1 MPPHYGGMNISKTPY
16 SAPFVAILQANP
28 VSGER
33 LAVLDAQLTPQG
45 DGWYQLLPVGPF
57 KARDGRPFDV
67 ASGHWQLDGQIA
79 AALIARA
86 KALGQDILIDY
97 DHQTLKTDQNGQP
110 APAAGWYN
118 SDEIA
123 WREGQGL
130 FIKPRWTE
138 RAAALVAAKEYR
150 FLSAVFPYDA
160 QGRPLELRMT
170 AITNDP
176 GVVVMQALAALSALP
191 ASSLM
196 STQPGQLA
204 TSSHVAQQEKSMN
217 EHLIALLG
225 KLGIQP
231 GADGQ
236 FTAEQGTA
244 ALAAL
249 DTLQASA
256 KKAPEL
262 EAALSAT
269 KAQLAVDSASLA
281 ALKATVSTG
290 QGGQIDL
297 AKYVPVETYNALV
310 TEVATLSAKVETT
323 DAATL
328 IKDARTQGKV
338 VAAEEEYLTAYAAQ
352 KGVAALKALLEP
364 RPAIAALAAS
374 QTTQLTLPDRAE
386 NAVLSADDKYA
397 ADQLGI
403 SYEEFAKAKGR

>member
-1 MPPHYGGMNISKTPY
+1 MPPQYGGMNISKTPY
-16 SAPFVAILQANP
+16 SAPLVAILHANP
-28 VSGER
+28 ISGER
-33 LAVLDAQLTPQG
+33 LAVLDAQLIPQG
-45 DGWYQLLPVGPF
+45 DGWQQLLPVGPF

-67 ASGHWQLDGQIA
+67 PGGHWLLDKTIA
-79 AALIARA
+79 TTLINRA

-97 DHQTLKTDQNGQP
+97 DHQTLKVDQNGQP

-118 SDEIA
+118 GDEIE

-176 GVVVMQALAALSALP
+176 GVVGMQALAALSALP
-191 ASSLM
+191 NH
-196 STQPGQLA
+196 TGPLA
-204 TSSHVAQQEKSMN
+204 TPAQAAHKEKTMN

-269 KAQLAVDSASLA
+269 KAQLAADSASLA
-281 ALKATVSTG
+281 ALKA
-290 QGGQIDL
+290 QPGGQVDL
-297 AKYVPVETYNALV
+297 AQYVPVATYNALV
-310 TEVATLSAKVETT
+310 TQVAALTAQVDTT

-328 IKDARTQGKV
+328 IKEARTAGKV

-364 RPAIAALAAS
+364 RPAIAALTAS
-374 QTTQLTLPDRAE
+374 QTAAVTLPE
-386 NAVLSADDKYA
+386 KKGEAVLSAEDKYA

-403 SYEEFAKAKGR
+403 SHEDFAKAKA

>member
-1 MPPHYGGMNISKTPY
+1 M
-16 SAPFVAILQANP
+16 AVLQANP
-28 VSGER
+28 VRGER

-67 ASGHWQLDGQIA
+67 ASGYWQLDGQIA

-118 SDEIA
+118 ADEIE

-150 FLSAVFPYDA
+150 FLSAVFPYDT

-176 GVVVMQALAALSALP
+176 GVVGMQALAALSALP

-204 TSSHVAQQEKSMN
+204 ISSHVAQQENSMN

-249 DTLQASA
+249 DTLQAIA
-256 KKAPEL
+256 KEAPEL
-262 EAALSAT
+262 EAALTAERT
-269 KAQLAVDSASLA
+269 SLA

-297 AKYVPVETYNALV
+297 AKYVPVATYNALV

-328 IKDARTQGKV
+328 IKEARTQGKV

-374 QTTQLTLPDRAE
+374 QTTQVTLPE
-386 NAVLSADDKYA
+386 KKGEAVLSADDKYA

>member
-67 ASGHWQLDGQIA
+67 PGGHWQLDKSIA
-79 AALIARA
+79 TTLINRA

-97 DHQTLKTDQNGQP
+97 DHQTLHIEKTGKE
-110 APAAGWYN
+110 APAAGWFN
-118 SDEIA
+118 GEEIE

-130 FIKPRWTE
+130 FIKPRWTD
-138 RAAALVAAKEYR
+138 RAAAMVAAKEYR

-160 QGRPLELRMT
+160 QGRPLELRMA

-176 GVVVMQALAALSALP
+176 GVVGMQALAALSALP
-191 ASSLM
+191 PKTNQS
-196 STQPGQLA
+196 GQLA
-204 TSSHVAQQEKSMN
+204 TVTKEIPMN
-217 EHLIALLG
+217 EAMLALLA
-225 KLGIQP
+225 KLGIQVEE
-231 GADGQ
+231 GSEL
-236 FTAEQGTA
+236 TVEQGQAALSALDTLQSAAGKAASAEA

-249 DTLQASA
+249 
-256 KKAPEL
+256 
-262 EAALSAT
+262 
-269 KAQLAVDSASLA
+269 KAQPVQ
-281 ALKATVSTG
+281 

-297 AKYVPVETYNALV
+297 AKYVPVATYNALV
-310 TEVATLSAKVETT
+310 NQVASLSAKVETT

-328 IKDARTQGKV
+328 IKEARTQGKV

-352 KGVAALKALLEP
+352 KGVAALKALLDP
-364 RPAIAALAAS
+364 RPAIAALSAS
-374 QTTQLTLPDRAE
+374 QTTQVTLPEKKGD
-386 NAVLSADDKYA
+386 AVLSADDKYA

-403 SYEEFAKAKGR
+403 SHEEFAKAKQA

>member
-1 MPPHYGGMNISKTPY
+1 MPP
-16 SAPFVAILQANP
+16 SAIAVAILNTRP
-28 VSGER
+28 TPLGM
-33 LAVLDAQLTPQG
+33 AVLDAALGPSD
-45 DGWYQLLPVGPF
+45 DGWHQLLPVGPF

-97 DHQTLKTDQNGQP
+97 DHQTLKVDQNGQP

-118 SDEIA
+118 ADEIE

-176 GVVVMQALAALSALP
+176 GVVGMQALAALSALP

-196 STQPGQLA
+196 PVQPGQLA
-204 TSSHVAQQEKSMN
+204 TPSHVAQKEKSMN
-217 EHLIALLG
+217 EHVIALLG

-249 DTLQASA
+249 DTLQVSA

-262 EAALSAT
+262 EAALAAERT
-269 KAQLAVDSASLA
+269 SLA
-281 ALKATVSTG
+281 ALKAQTTSVQQGAQVDLG
-290 QGGQIDL
+290 Q
-297 AKYVPVETYNALV
+297 YVPVATYNALV
-310 TEVATLSAKVETT
+310 TQVAALTAQVDTT

-328 IKDARTQGKV
+328 IKEARTAGKV

-364 RPAIAALAAS
+364 RPAIAALTAS
-374 QTTQLTLPDRAE
+374 QTAAVTLPE
-386 NAVLSADDKYA
+386 KKGEAVLSAEDKYA

-403 SYEEFAKAKGR
+403 SHEDFAKAKA

>member
-1 MPPHYGGMNISKTPY
+1 MNISKTPY
-16 SAPFVAILQANP
+16 SAPFVAILQPNP
-28 VSGER
+28 VNGER

-130 FIKPRWTE
+130 FIKPRWTD

-176 GVVVMQALAALSALP
+176 GVVGMQALAALSALP
-191 ASSLM
+191 PK
-196 STQPGQLA
+196 TNQPGQLA

-262 EAALSAT
+262 EAALSAE
-269 KAQLAVDSASLA
+269 KASLA
-281 ALKATVSTG
+281 ALKAQPG

-310 TEVATLSAKVETT
+310 TQVASLSAKVETT

-374 QTTQLTLPDRAE
+374 QTTQVTLPE
-386 NAVLSADDKYA
+386 KKGEAVLSADDKYA

>member
-1 MPPHYGGMNISKTPY
+1 MRK
-16 SAPFVAILQANP
+16 SAIALAILNTRPTTQ
-28 VSGER
+28 G
-33 LAVLDAQLTPQG
+33 LAVLDAALNSGG
-45 DGWYQLLPVGPF
+45 DGWQQLLPLGPF

-67 ASGHWQLDGQIA
+67 PGGHWQLDKSIA
-79 AALIARA
+79 ITLINRVREM
-86 KALGQDILIDY
+86 GQDILIDY

-118 SDEIA
+118 ADEIE
-123 WREGQGL
+123 WREGAGL
-130 FIKPRWTE
+130 FIKPRWTD

-150 FLSAVFPYDA
+150 YLSAVFPYDA
-160 QGRPLELRMT
+160 LGRPLELRMT

-176 GVVVMQALAALSALP
+176 GVVGMQALAALSALP

-204 TSSHVAQQEKSMN
+204 TPSHVVQKEKSMN

-236 FTAEQGTA
+236 LTAEQGTA

-262 EAALSAT
+262 EAALSAE
-269 KAQLAVDSASLA
+269 KASLA
-281 ALKATVSTG
+281 ALKAQPLQQS
-290 QGGQIDL
+290 GQIDL
-297 AKYVPVETYNALV
+297 AQYVPVATYNALV
-310 TEVATLSAKVETT
+310 TQVAALTAQVDTT
-323 DAATL
+323 DATTL

-352 KGVAALKALLEP
+352 KGVAALKALLDP

-374 QTTQLTLPDRAE
+374 QTTAVTLPEKKGD
-386 NAVLSADDKYA
+386 AVLSAEDKYA

-403 SYEEFAKAKGR
+403 DHDAFAKAKLG

>member
-1 MPPHYGGMNISKTPY
+1 MPPHYGGMNISKIPY

-176 GVVVMQALAALSALP
+176 GVVGMQALAALSALP

-204 TSSHVAQQEKSMN
+204 TSSHVTQQEKSMN

-231 GADGQ
+231 SADGQ

-249 DTLQASA
+249 DTLQAIA

-262 EAALSAT
+262 EAALTAERT
-269 KAQLAVDSASLA
+269 SLA

-328 IKDARTQGKV
+328 IKDARTRGKV

-374 QTTQLTLPDRAE
+374 QTTQVILPDRAG

-403 SYEEFAKAKGR
+403 SYEAFAKAKQA

>member
-16 SAPFVAILQANP
+16 VAPLVAILHANP
-28 VSGER
+28 VNGER
-33 LAVLDAQLTPQG
+33 LAVLDAQLSPQG
-45 DGWYQLLPVGPF
+45 DGWHQLLPVGPF

-67 ASGHWQLDGQIA
+67 PAGHWLLDGQIA

-118 SDEIA
+118 GDEIE

-176 GVVVMQALAALSALP
+176 GVVGMQALAALSAQLI
-191 ASSLM
+191 
-196 STQPGQLA
+196 QPGQPA
-204 TSSHVAQQEKSMN
+204 TLTKENSMN
-217 EHLIALLG
+217 ELLKKLLA
-225 KLGIQP
+225 KLGIELTGDP
-231 GADGQ
+231 TD
-236 FTAEQGTA
+236 EQLQK
-244 ALAAL
+244 ALTEL
-249 DTLQASA
+249 DSLQASA

-262 EAALSAT
+262 EAALSAEKT
-269 KAQLAVDSASLA
+269 ALA
-281 ALKATVSTG
+281 ALKAQTTSVQ
-290 QGGQIDL
+290 QGAQVDL
-297 AKYVPVETYNALV
+297 AQYVPVATYNALV
-310 TEVATLSAKVETT
+310 TQVAALTAQVDTT

-328 IKDARTQGKV
+328 IKEARTAGKV

-364 RPAIAALAAS
+364 RPAIAALTAS
-374 QTTQLTLPDRAE
+374 QTAAVTLPE
-386 NAVLSADDKYA
+386 KKGEAVLSAEDKYA

-403 SYEEFAKAKGR
+403 SHEDFAKAKV

>member
-1 MPPHYGGMNISKTPY
+1 MPSAHVFHYAAL
-16 SAPFVAILQANP
+16 SAHPTTL
-28 VSGER
+28 G
-33 LAVLDAQLTPQG
+33 LAVLDAQLTQRD

-67 ASGHWQLDGQIA
+67 PGGHWQLDKTIA
-79 AALIARA
+79 TTLINRA

-97 DHQTLKTDQNGQP
+97 DHQTLNVEKTGKE

-118 SDEIA
+118 GDEIE

-176 GVVVMQALAALSALP
+176 GVVGMQALAALSAQP
-191 ASSLM
+191 I
-196 STQPGQLA
+196 QPGQPA
-204 TSSHVAQQEKSMN
+204 TPAHAVHKETPMN
-217 EHLIALLG
+217 ELLKKLLA
-225 KLGIQP
+225 KLGIELTGDP
-231 GADGQ
+231 TD
-236 FTAEQGTA
+236 EQLQK
-244 ALAAL
+244 ALTEL
-249 DTLQASA
+249 DSLQASA

-262 EAALSAT
+262 EAALSAEKT
-269 KAQLAVDSASLA
+269 ALA
-281 ALKATVSTG
+281 ALKAQTTSVQ
-290 QGGQIDL
+290 QGAQVDL
-297 AKYVPVETYNALV
+297 AQFVPVATYNALV
-310 TEVATLSAKVETT
+310 TQVAALTAQVDTT

-328 IKDARTQGKV
+328 IKEARTAGKV

-352 KGVAALKALLEP
+352 KGVAALKALLDP
-364 RPAIAALAAS
+364 RPAIAALTAS
-374 QTTQLTLPDRAE
+374 QTAAVTLPE
-386 NAVLSADDKYA
+386 KKGEAVLSAEDKYA

-403 SYEEFAKAKGR
+403 SHEDFAKAKA

>member
-118 SDEIA
+118 ADEIE
-123 WREGQGL
+123 WREGLGL

-176 GVVVMQALAALSALP
+176 GVVGMQALAALSALP

-204 TSSHVAQQEKSMN
+204 TPSHVAQQEKSMN
-217 EHLIALLG
+217 EHLIG
-225 KLGIQP
+225 
-231 GADGQ
+231 
-236 FTAEQGTA
+236 
-244 ALAAL
+244 
-249 DTLQASA
+249 
-256 KKAPEL
+256 
-262 EAALSAT
+262 
-269 KAQLAVDSASLA
+269 
-281 ALKATVSTG
+281 
-290 QGGQIDL
+290 
-297 AKYVPVETYNALV
+297 
-310 TEVATLSAKVETT
+310 
-323 DAATL
+323 
-328 IKDARTQGKV
+328 
-338 VAAEEEYLTAYAAQ
+338 
-352 KGVAALKALLEP
+352 
-364 RPAIAALAAS
+364 
-374 QTTQLTLPDRAE
+374 
-386 NAVLSADDKYA
+386 
-397 ADQLGI
+397 
-403 SYEEFAKAKGR
+403 

>member
-16 SAPFVAILQANP
+16 SAPLVATLHTHP
-28 VSGER
+28 VNGER
-33 LAVLDAQLTPQG
+33 LAVLDAQLSPQG
-45 DGWYQLLPVGPF
+45 DGWHQLLPVGPF

-67 ASGHWQLDGQIA
+67 PGGHWQLDKTIA
-79 AALIARA
+79 TTLISRA

-118 SDEIA
+118 GDEIE

-176 GVVVMQALAALSALP
+176 GVVGMQALAALSAQP
-191 ASSLM
+191 I
-196 STQPGQLA
+196 QPGQPA
-204 TSSHVAQQEKSMN
+204 TPAPAAHKETPMN
-217 EHLIALLG
+217 ELLKKLLA
-225 KLGIQP
+225 KLGIELTGDP
-231 GADGQ
+231 TD
-236 FTAEQGTA
+236 EQLQK
-244 ALAAL
+244 ALTEL
-249 DTLQASA
+249 DSLQASA
-256 KKAPEL
+256 KKVPEL
-262 EAALSAT
+262 EAALSAEKT
-269 KAQLAVDSASLA
+269 ALA
-281 ALKATVSTG
+281 ALKAQTTSVQ
-290 QGGQIDL
+290 QGGQVDL
-297 AKYVPVETYNALV
+297 AQFVPVATYNALV
-310 TEVATLSAKVETT
+310 TQVAALTAQVDTT

-328 IKDARTQGKV
+328 IKEARTAGKV

-364 RPAIAALAAS
+364 RPAIAALTAS
-374 QTTQLTLPDRAE
+374 QTAAVTLPE
-386 NAVLSADDKYA
+386 KKGEAVLSAEDKYA

-403 SYEEFAKAKGR
+403 SHEDFAKAKA

>member
-118 SDEIA
+118 ADEIE

-176 GVVVMQALAALSALP
+176 GVVGMQALVALSALP

-204 TSSHVAQQEKSMN
+204 TSSHVTQQEKSMN

-231 GADGQ
+231 SADGQ

-249 DTLQASA
+249 DTLQAIA

-262 EAALSAT
+262 EAALTAERT
-269 KAQLAVDSASLA
+269 SLA

-328 IKDARTQGKV
+328 IKEARTQGKV

-374 QTTQLTLPDRAE
+374 QTTQVTLPE
-386 NAVLSADDKYA
+386 KKGEAVLSADDKYA

-403 SYEEFAKAKGR
+403 SYEAFAKAKLA

>member
-1 MPPHYGGMNISKTPY
+1 MRK
-16 SAPFVAILQANP
+16 SAIAVAILNARPNTL
-28 VSGER
+28 G
-33 LAVLDAQLTPQG
+33 LAVLDAALNSGG
-45 DGWYQLLPVGPF
+45 DGWQQLLPLGPF

-67 ASGHWQLDGQIA
+67 PGGHWQLDKSIA
-79 AALIARA
+79 TTLINRVREI
-86 KALGQDILIDY
+86 GQDILIDY

-118 SDEIA
+118 ADEIE
-123 WREGQGL
+123 WREGAGL
-130 FIKPRWTE
+130 FIKPRWTD

-160 QGRPLELRMT
+160 LGRPLELRMT

-176 GVVVMQALAALSALP
+176 GVVGMQALAALSALP

-204 TSSHVAQQEKSMN
+204 TPSHVVQKEKSMN

-236 FTAEQGTA
+236 LTAEQGTA

-262 EAALSAT
+262 EAALSAE
-269 KAQLAVDSASLA
+269 KASLA
-281 ALKATVSTG
+281 ALKAQPLQ

-297 AKYVPVETYNALV
+297 AQYVPVATYNALV
-310 TEVATLSAKVETT
+310 TQVAALTAQVDTT

-328 IKDARTQGKV
+328 IKEARSQGKV

-352 KGVAALKALLEP
+352 KGVAALKALLDP

-374 QTTQLTLPDRAE
+374 QTTAVTLPEKKGD
-386 NAVLSADDKYA
+386 AVLSAEDKYA

-403 SYEEFAKAKGR
+403 DHDAFAKAKLG

>member
-1 MPPHYGGMNISKTPY
+1 MN
-16 SAPFVAILQANP
+16 N
-28 VSGER
+28 E
-33 LAVLDAQLTPQG
+33 
-45 DGWYQLLPVGPF
+45 
-57 KARDGRPFDV
+57 PFDTLYPPPV
-67 ASGHWQLDGQIA
+67 FTFRLF
-79 AALIARA
+79 R
-86 KALGQDILIDY
+86 LGDNY
-97 DHQTLKTDQNGQP
+97 
-110 APAAGWYN
+110 
-118 SDEIA
+118 SDT
-123 WREGQGL
+123 GG
-130 FIKPRWTE
+130 
-138 RAAALVAAKEYR
+138 EYR

-176 GVVVMQALAALSALP
+176 GVVGMQALAALSALP
-191 ASSLM
+191 VSSHM
-196 STQPGQLA
+196 SIQPGQLA
-204 TSSHVAQQEKSMN
+204 APSHVAQQEKSMN

-256 KKAPEL
+256 ASAPEL
-262 EAALSAT
+262 EAALSAE
-269 KAQLAVDSASLA
+269 KASLA

-328 IKDARTQGKV
+328 IKEARTQGKV

-374 QTTQLTLPDRAE
+374 QTTQVTLPE
-386 NAVLSADDKYA
+386 KKGEAVLSADDKYA

-403 SYEEFAKAKGR
+403 SYEAFAKAKLA

>member
-1 MPPHYGGMNISKTPY
+1 M
-16 SAPFVAILQANP
+16 
-28 VSGER
+28 
-33 LAVLDAQLTPQG
+33 
-45 DGWYQLLPVGPF
+45 
-57 KARDGRPFDV
+57 

-118 SDEIA
+118 ADEIE

-160 QGRPLELRMT
+160 LGRPLELRMT

-176 GVVVMQALAALSALP
+176 GVVGMQALAALSALP
-191 ASSLM
+191 ASSLI

-249 DTLQASA
+249 DTLQAIA

-262 EAALSAT
+262 EAALTAERT
-269 KAQLAVDSASLA
+269 SLA
-281 ALKATVSTG
+281 ALKATVATG

-328 IKDARTQGKV
+328 IKEARTQGKV

-374 QTTQLTLPDRAE
+374 QTTQVTLPE
-386 NAVLSADDKYA
+386 KKGEAVLSADDKYA

>member
-176 GVVVMQALAALSALP
+176 GVVGMQALAALSALP

-256 KKAPEL
+256 ASAPEL
-262 EAALSAT
+262 EAALTAERT
-269 KAQLAVDSASLA
+269 SLA
-281 ALKATVSTG
+281 ALKATVATG

-328 IKDARTQGKV
+328 IKEARTQGKV

-374 QTTQLTLPDRAE
+374 QTTQVTLPDRAE

-403 SYEEFAKAKGR
+403 SYEEFAKEKGR

>member
-1 MPPHYGGMNISKTPY
+1 MPP
-16 SAPFVAILQANP
+16 SAIAVDILSARP
-28 VSGER
+28 TTLG
-33 LAVLDAQLTPQG
+33 LAVLDAALGPSD
-45 DGWYQLLPVGPF
+45 DGWHQLLPVGPF

-67 ASGHWQLDGQIA
+67 PGGHWQLDKTIA
-79 AALIARA
+79 TTLINRA

-97 DHQTLKTDQNGQP
+97 DHQTLKVDQNGQP

-118 SDEIA
+118 GDEIE
-123 WREGQGL
+123 WREGEGL

-176 GVVVMQALAALSALP
+176 GVVGMQALAALSALP

-196 STQPGQLA
+196 PIQPGQLA
-204 TSSHVAQQEKSMN
+204 TSIKEKSMN

-262 EAALSAT
+262 EAALSAEKT
-269 KAQLAVDSASLA
+269 ALA
-281 ALKATVSTG
+281 ALKAQTTSVQ
-290 QGGQIDL
+290 QGAQVDL
-297 AKYVPVETYNALV
+297 AQYVPVATYNALV
-310 TEVATLSAKVETT
+310 TQVAALTAQVDTT

-328 IKDARTQGKV
+328 IKEARAAGKV

-364 RPAIAALAAS
+364 RPAIAALTAS
-374 QTTQLTLPDRAE
+374 QTAAVTLPE
-386 NAVLSADDKYA
+386 KKGEAVLSAEDKYA

-403 SYEEFAKAKGR
+403 SHEDFAKAKA

>member
-1 MPPHYGGMNISKTPY
+1 MPPFAI
-16 SAPFVAILQANP
+16 AVAILNARP
-28 VSGER
+28 TTLG
-33 LAVLDAQLTPQG
+33 LAVLDAQLTQQE

-67 ASGHWQLDGQIA
+67 PGGHWQLDKTIA
-79 AALIARA
+79 TTLINRA

-97 DHQTLKTDQNGQP
+97 DHQTLNVEKTGKE

-118 SDEIA
+118 GDEIE

-176 GVVVMQALAALSALP
+176 GVVGMQALAALSAQLI
-191 ASSLM
+191 
-196 STQPGQLA
+196 QPGQPA
-204 TSSHVAQQEKSMN
+204 TPAHAVHKETPMN
-217 EHLIALLG
+217 ELLKKLLA
-225 KLGIQP
+225 KLGIELTGDP
-231 GADGQ
+231 TD
-236 FTAEQGTA
+236 EQLQK
-244 ALAAL
+244 ALTEI
-249 DTLQASA
+249 DSLQASA

-262 EAALSAT
+262 EAALSAE
-269 KAQLAVDSASLA
+269 KASLA
-281 ALKATVSTG
+281 ALKA
-290 QGGQIDL
+290 QPGGQVDL
-297 AKYVPVETYNALV
+297 AQFVPVATYNALV
-310 TEVATLSAKVETT
+310 TQVASLTAQVDTT

-328 IKDARTQGKV
+328 IKEARTAGKV

-364 RPAIAALAAS
+364 RPAIAALTAS
-374 QTTQLTLPDRAE
+374 QTAAVTLPEKKGD
-386 NAVLSADDKYA
+386 AVLSAEDKYA

-403 SYEEFAKAKGR
+403 SHEDFAKAKA

>member
-1 MPPHYGGMNISKTPY
+1 M
-16 SAPFVAILQANP
+16 AILQANP

-176 GVVVMQALAALSALP
+176 GVVGMQALAALSALP
-191 ASSLM
+191 ASS

-204 TSSHVAQQEKSMN
+204 ISSHVAQQEKSMN

-249 DTLQASA
+249 DTLQAIA

-262 EAALSAT
+262 EAALTAERT
-269 KAQLAVDSASLA
+269 SLA
-281 ALKATVSTG
+281 ALKAIVSTG

-328 IKDARTQGKV
+328 IKEARTQGKV

-374 QTTQLTLPDRAE
+374 QITQVTLPDRAG

>member
-1 MPPHYGGMNISKTPY
+1 MPP
-16 SAPFVAILQANP
+16 SAIAVAILNARPTTQ
-28 VSGER
+28 G
-33 LAVLDAQLTPQG
+33 LAVLDAQLTQQD

-67 ASGHWQLDGQIA
+67 PGGHWQLDKSIA
-79 AALIARA
+79 TTLINRA

-97 DHQTLKTDQNGQP
+97 DHQTLNVEKTGKE

-118 SDEIA
+118 GDEIE
-123 WREGQGL
+123 WREGEGL

-176 GVVVMQALAALSALP
+176 GVVGMQALAALSAQLI
-191 ASSLM
+191 
-196 STQPGQLA
+196 QPGQPA
-204 TSSHVAQQEKSMN
+204 TLTKENSMN
-217 EHLIALLG
+217 ELLKKLLA
-225 KLGIQP
+225 KLGIELTGDP
-231 GADGQ
+231 TD
-236 FTAEQGTA
+236 EQLQK
-244 ALAAL
+244 ALTEL
-249 DTLQASA
+249 DSLQASA

-262 EAALSAT
+262 EAALSAE
-269 KAQLAVDSASLA
+269 KASLA
-281 ALKATVSTG
+281 ALKA
-290 QGGQIDL
+290 QPGGQVDL
-297 AKYVPVETYNALV
+297 AQFVPVATYNALV
-310 TEVATLSAKVETT
+310 TQVAALTAQVDTT

-328 IKDARTQGKV
+328 IKEARTAGKV

-364 RPAIAALAAS
+364 RPAIAALTAS
-374 QTTQLTLPDRAE
+374 QTTAVILPARSGE
-386 NAVLSADDKYA
+386 AVLSAEDKYA

-403 SYEEFAKAKGR
+403 SHEDFAKAKA

>member
-176 GVVVMQALAALSALP
+176 GVVGMQALAALSALP
-191 ASSLM
+191 ASSHM
-196 STQPGQLA
+196 SIQPGQLA

-249 DTLQASA
+249 DTLQAIA

-262 EAALSAT
+262 EAALTAERT
-269 KAQLAVDSASLA
+269 SLA

-328 IKDARTQGKV
+328 IKEARTQGKV

-374 QTTQLTLPDRAE
+374 QTTQVTLPDRAE

>member
-16 SAPFVAILQANP
+16 SAPLVAILHANP

-33 LAVLDAQLTPQG
+33 LAVLDAQLSSQS
-45 DGWYQLLPVGPF
+45 DGWHQLLPVGPF

-67 ASGHWQLDGQIA
+67 PGGHWLLDGQIA
-79 AALIARA
+79 ATLIARA

-97 DHQTLKTDQNGQP
+97 DHQTLKVDQNGQP

-118 SDEIA
+118 GDEIE
-123 WREGQGL
+123 WREGEGL

-176 GVVVMQALAALSALP
+176 GVVGMQALAALSAQP
-191 ASSLM
+191 I
-196 STQPGQLA
+196 QPGQPA
-204 TSSHVAQQEKSMN
+204 TPAHAVHKETPMN
-217 EHLIALLG
+217 ELLKKLLA
-225 KLGIQP
+225 KLGIELTGDP
-231 GADGQ
+231 TD
-236 FTAEQGTA
+236 EQLQK
-244 ALAAL
+244 ALTEL
-249 DTLQASA
+249 DNLQASA

-262 EAALSAT
+262 EAALSAEKT
-269 KAQLAVDSASLA
+269 ALA
-281 ALKATVSTG
+281 ALKAQTTSVQ
-290 QGGQIDL
+290 QGAQVDL
-297 AKYVPVETYNALV
+297 AQYVPVATYNALV
-310 TEVATLSAKVETT
+310 TQVAALTAQVDTT

-328 IKDARTQGKV
+328 IKEARAAGKV

-364 RPAIAALAAS
+364 RPAIAALTAS
-374 QTTQLTLPDRAE
+374 QTAAVTLPE
-386 NAVLSADDKYA
+386 KKGEAVLSAEDKYA

-403 SYEEFAKAKGR
+403 SHEDFAKAKA

>member
-16 SAPFVAILQANP
+16 SAPFVAIRQANP

-118 SDEIA
+118 SDEIE

-160 QGRPLELRMT
+160 QGCPLELRMT

-176 GVVVMQALAALSALP
+176 GVVGMQALAALSALP

-256 KKAPEL
+256 ASAPEL
-262 EAALSAT
+262 EAALTAERT
-269 KAQLAVDSASLA
+269 SLA

-297 AKYVPVETYNALV
+297 AQFVPVATYNALV
-310 TEVATLSAKVETT
+310 AQVASLSAKVETT

-328 IKDARTQGKV
+328 IKEARTQGKV

-352 KGVAALKALLEP
+352 KGVAALKALLDP

-374 QTTQLTLPDRAE
+374 QTTQVTLPDRAE

>member
-1 MPPHYGGMNISKTPY
+1 MPP
-16 SAPFVAILQANP
+16 SAIAVAILNARP
-28 VSGER
+28 TTLG
-33 LAVLDAQLTPQG
+33 LAVLDAQLTQQD

-67 ASGHWQLDGQIA
+67 PGGHWQLDKTIA
-79 AALIARA
+79 TTLINRA

-97 DHQTLKTDQNGQP
+97 DHQTLNVEKTGKE

-118 SDEIA
+118 GDEIE

-176 GVVVMQALAALSALP
+176 GVVGMQALAALSAQLI
-191 ASSLM
+191 
-196 STQPGQLA
+196 QPGQPA
-204 TSSHVAQQEKSMN
+204 TPAHAVHKETPMN
-217 EHLIALLG
+217 ELLKKLLA
-225 KLGIQP
+225 KLGIELTGDP
-231 GADGQ
+231 TD
-236 FTAEQGTA
+236 EQLQK
-244 ALAAL
+244 ALTEI
-249 DTLQASA
+249 DSLQASA

-262 EAALSAT
+262 EAALSAE
-269 KAQLAVDSASLA
+269 KASLA
-281 ALKATVSTG
+281 ALKA
-290 QGGQIDL
+290 QPGGQVDL
-297 AKYVPVETYNALV
+297 AQFVPVATYNALV
-310 TEVATLSAKVETT
+310 TQVAALTAQVDTT

-328 IKDARTQGKV
+328 IKEARTAGKV

-364 RPAIAALAAS
+364 RPAIAALTAS
-374 QTTQLTLPDRAE
+374 QTAAVTLPEKKGD
-386 NAVLSADDKYA
+386 AVLSAEDKYA

-403 SYEEFAKAKGR
+403 SHEDFAKAKV

>member
-1 MPPHYGGMNISKTPY
+1 MPP
-16 SAPFVAILQANP
+16 SAIAVAILNARP
-28 VSGER
+28 TTLG
-33 LAVLDAQLTPQG
+33 LAVLDAQLTQQD

-67 ASGHWQLDGQIA
+67 PGGHWQLDKTIA
-79 AALIARA
+79 TTLINRA

-97 DHQTLKTDQNGQP
+97 DHQTLNVEKTGKE

-118 SDEIA
+118 GDEIE

-176 GVVVMQALAALSALP
+176 GVVGMQALAALSVQP
-191 ASSLM
+191 I
-196 STQPGQLA
+196 QPGQLA
-204 TSSHVAQQEKSMN
+204 NPAHAAHKETPMN
-217 EHLIALLG
+217 ELLKKLLA
-225 KLGIQP
+225 KLGIELTGDP
-231 GADGQ
+231 TD
-236 FTAEQGTA
+236 EQLQK
-244 ALAAL
+244 ALTEL
-249 DTLQASA
+249 DSLQASA

-262 EAALSAT
+262 EAALSAE
-269 KAQLAVDSASLA
+269 KASLA
-281 ALKATVSTG
+281 ALKA
-290 QGGQIDL
+290 QPGGQVDL
-297 AKYVPVETYNALV
+297 AQFVPVATYNALV
-310 TEVATLSAKVETT
+310 TQVAALTAQVDTT

-328 IKDARTQGKV
+328 IKEARTAGKV

-364 RPAIAALAAS
+364 RPAIAALTAS
-374 QTTQLTLPDRAE
+374 QTAAVTLPEKKGD
-386 NAVLSADDKYA
+386 AVLSAEDKYA

-403 SYEEFAKAKGR
+403 SHEDFAKAKA

>member
-28 VSGER
+28 VSGKR

-118 SDEIA
+118 ADEIE

-150 FLSAVFPYDA
+150 FLSAVFPYDT

-176 GVVVMQALAALSALP
+176 GVVGMQALAALSALP

-204 TSSHVAQQEKSMN
+204 ISSHVAQQENSMN

-231 GADGQ
+231 SADGQ

-249 DTLQASA
+249 DTLQAIA

-262 EAALSAT
+262 EAALTAERT
-269 KAQLAVDSASLA
+269 SLA
-281 ALKATVSTG
+281 ALKATVATG

-328 IKDARTQGKV
+328 IKEARTQGKV

>member
-118 SDEIA
+118 ADEIE
-123 WREGQGL
+123 WREGAGL
-130 FIKPRWTE
+130 FIKPRWTD

-160 QGRPLELRMT
+160 LGRPLELRMT

-176 GVVVMQALAALSALP
+176 GVVGMQALAALSALTP
-191 ASSLM
+191 KTNQSD
-196 STQPGQLA
+196 QLA
-204 TSSHVAQQEKSMN
+204 ISSHVAQKEKSMN

-249 DTLQASA
+249 DTLQAIA

-262 EAALSAT
+262 EAALTAE
-269 KAQLAVDSASLA
+269 KASLA
-281 ALKATVSTG
+281 ALKAQPG
-290 QGGQIDL
+290 QQGGQIDL

-310 TEVATLSAKVETT
+310 TQVASLSAKVETT

-352 KGVAALKALLEP
+352 KGVAALKALLDP

-374 QTTQLTLPDRAE
+374 QTTQVTLPE
-386 NAVLSADDKYA
+386 KKGEAVLSADDKYA

>member
-1 MPPHYGGMNISKTPY
+1 MPP
-16 SAPFVAILQANP
+16 SAIAVAILNARP
-28 VSGER
+28 TTLG
-33 LAVLDAQLTPQG
+33 LAVLDAQLTQQD

-67 ASGHWQLDGQIA
+67 PGGHWQLDKAIA
-79 AALIARA
+79 TTLLNRVREQ
-86 KALGQDILIDY
+86 GQDILIDY

-118 SDEIA
+118 ADEIE

-138 RAAALVAAKEYR
+138 RAAALVAAGEYR

-176 GVVVMQALAALSALP
+176 GVVGMQALAALSAQP
-191 ASSLM
+191 I
-196 STQPGQLA
+196 QPGQPA
-204 TSSHVAQQEKSMN
+204 TPAHAVHKETPMN
-217 EHLIALLG
+217 ELLKKLLA
-225 KLGIQP
+225 KLGIELTGDP
-231 GADGQ
+231 TD
-236 FTAEQGTA
+236 EQLQK
-244 ALAAL
+244 ALTEL
-249 DTLQASA
+249 DSLQASA

-262 EAALSAT
+262 EAALSAE
-269 KAQLAVDSASLA
+269 KASLA
-281 ALKATVSTG
+281 ALKA
-290 QGGQIDL
+290 QPGGQVDL
-297 AKYVPVETYNALV
+297 AQFVPVATYNALV
-310 TEVATLSAKVETT
+310 TQVAALTAQVDTT

-328 IKDARTQGKV
+328 IKEARTAGKV

-364 RPAIAALAAS
+364 RPAIAALTAS
-374 QTTQLTLPDRAE
+374 QTAAVTLPEKKGD
-386 NAVLSADDKYA
+386 AVLSAEDKYA

-403 SYEEFAKAKGR
+403 SHEDFAKAKA

>member
-16 SAPFVAILQANP
+16 SAPFVAILHANP

-118 SDEIA
+118 ADEIE
-123 WREGQGL
+123 WREGAGL
-130 FIKPRWTE
+130 FIKPRWTD

-160 QGRPLELRMT
+160 LGRPLELRMT

-176 GVVVMQALAALSALP
+176 GVVGMQALAALSALP

-204 TSSHVAQQEKSMN
+204 TPSHVAQKESSMN

-236 FTAEQGTA
+236 LTAEQGTA
-244 ALAAL
+244 ALAAF

-262 EAALSAT
+262 EAALSAE
-269 KAQLAVDSASLA
+269 KASLA
-281 ALKATVSTG
+281 ALKTQPV
-290 QGGQIDL
+290 QQNGQIDL
-297 AKYVPVETYNALV
+297 AQYVPVAIYNALV
-310 TEVATLSAKVETT
+310 TQVAALTAQVDTT

-352 KGVAALKALLEP
+352 KGVAALKALLDP

-374 QTTQLTLPDRAE
+374 QTTAVTLPEKKGD
-386 NAVLSADDKYA
+386 AVLSAEDKYA

-403 SYEEFAKAKGR
+403 AHDAFAKAKLG

>member
-1 MPPHYGGMNISKTPY
+1 MNISKTLY

-118 SDEIA
+118 ADEIE

-176 GVVVMQALAALSALP
+176 GVVGMQALAALSALP
-191 ASSLM
+191 VSSHM
-196 STQPGQLA
+196 SIQPGQLA
-204 TSSHVAQQEKSMN
+204 APSHVAQQEKSMN

-256 KKAPEL
+256 ASAPEL
-262 EAALSAT
+262 EAALSAE
-269 KAQLAVDSASLA
+269 KASLA

-328 IKDARTQGKV
+328 IKEARTQGKV
-338 VAAEEEYLTAYAAQ
+338 VEAEEEYLTAYAAQ

-374 QTTQLTLPDRAE
+374 QTTQVTLPE
-386 NAVLSADDKYA
+386 KKGEAVLSADDKYA

-403 SYEEFAKAKGR
+403 SYEAFAKAKLA